1 MFITQNRTK
10 IEKIENPHFI
20 HCVRY
25 ANKSKSFH
33 LKKKKTQNFLIC
45 SFLLKCSS
53 WLSSSS
59 SLSSHTLHHR
69 KWEAKPSNRFLQLFS
84 PKRHTH
90 QKTPKAKKT
99 QNPKLNPSILFPK
112 LNQSKPQWT
121 KTQTPPSHIA
131 LNFSP
136 KQKTQ
141 PTNYQKSVQPPLS
154 PPFPPPPIETSPP
167 KTLPKP

>member
-10 IEKIENPHFI
+10 IEKTENPHFI

-25 ANKSKSFH
+25 ANKSKSFRR
-33 LKKKKTQNFLIC
+33 KKKKAKFFLFVAF
-45 SFLLKCSS
+45 SCSS
-53 WLSSSS
+53 GLSSSSS
-59 SLSSHTLHHR
+59 SLSSYTLHHR
-69 KWEAKPSNRFLQLFS
+69 RWEAKPSNPFLQLFS

-112 LNQSKPQWT
+112 LNQSNPQWT

-167 KTLPKP
+167 KTLPKS